1 MPLRE
6 LQRFGALLIE
16 IHGQGENR
24 SLMRPEI
31 QTELVDAFAG
41 TTELRRRFARELV
54 TLREVAAELARARA
68 QQRERRER
76 VEWLRHCLGDFERL
90 DPRPGE
96 RAELERQVK
105 IFGSLSRLRDSLGRG
120 LDQLRE
126 SEEGAVLDALRRV
139 GRETASLVDLDDR
152 LADAV
157 RMLDEATILVDEAA
171 HELAA
176 GLDRLD
182 LDPREE
188 AATRERLAALDRLYQ
203 RFGPGEDEV
212 FEAQA
217 AMTAELERLLDESRS
232 PEALADRLAELE
244 VQASEVGAELT
255 KARRVAAKKLSTLM
269 VRELADLSMSRVRV
283 DVRVTEH
290 EAPTFLERASNLGT
304 SEVAVFMA
312 PNPGEPMTA
321 LHETAS
327 GGEVARVM
335 LVLKKILADADCV
348 PILVFDEADAEIG
361 GRLGLQVGRKLRAVA
376 QSHQVLC
383 VTHLPQIAAFADQH
397 CLVSKRV
404 DKGRTISELSVLVGE
419 ARERELASMAR
430 GEALDAQALEEASRL
445 IALAREEA

>member
-1 MPLRE
+1 
-6 LQRFGALLIE
+6 
-16 IHGQGENR
+16 
-24 SLMRPEI
+24 
-31 QTELVDAFAG
+31 
-41 TTELRRRFARELV
+41 
-54 TLREVAAELARARA
+54 
-68 QQRERRER
+68 
-76 VEWLRHCLGDFERL
+76 
-90 DPRPGE
+90 
-96 RAELERQVK
+96 
-105 IFGSLSRLRDSLGRG
+105 
-120 LDQLRE
+120 
-126 SEEGAVLDALRRV
+126 
-139 GRETASLVDLDDR
+139 
-152 LADAV
+152 
-157 RMLDEATILVDEAA
+157 EATILVDEAA